1 MSATLRPIATAALAV
16 LLCGCGYIGDPLP
29 PALNMFV
36 PIADLTAVERGPA
49 IIIDFT
55 IPDATTESLV
65 LTKRGDAELE
75 IGGVRVPV
83 PSDRFGPIHIETPA
97 APFAGREVAVRV
109 RVLNVRGR
117 PSDWSNEITLN
128 IVEPLDAPRDLR
140 ADATAAGVLVRWTSP
155 RGKTF
160 RILRGKQQAGTSDKP
175 EWLDTQSAFGVAY
188 EYSVQALLN
197 GAESHIAGPIAITPE
212 DTFPPAPPAGLQII
226 AGPGAIELA
235 WDRNIEPDLK
245 GYRVYRAIG
254 TGAFA
259 PIADLI
265 ETPSF
270 SDRNPQ
276 PGARHSYA
284 ITSIDQKGN
293 ESAKSEIVEIAAP

>member
-1 MSATLRPIATAALAV
+1 MSATLRTIAAAALAT
-16 LLCGCGYIGDPLP
+16 LLCGCGYIGEPLP

-55 IPDATTESLV
+55 IPDGTTEHLV
-65 LTKRGDAELE
+65 LKKRGDAELE

-83 PSDRFGPIHIETPA
+83 PPDRFGPIHIETPA
-97 APFAGREVAVRV
+97 APFVGREAAVRV
-109 RVLNVRGR
+109 RVLNARGR
-117 PSDWSNEITLN
+117 PSDWSNQVTLH
-128 IVEPLDAPRDLR
+128 IVEPLDAPRELR
-140 ADATAAGVLVRWTSP
+140 AGATANGVLLRWNSP
-155 RGKTF
+155 RGTSF

-175 EWLDTQSAFGVAY
+175 EWLDTQAAFDVAY
-188 EYSVQALLN
+188 EYSVQALLD
-197 GAESHIAGPIAITPE
+197 GAESPIAGPIAITPE
-212 DTFPPAPPAGLQII
+212 DTFPPAVPSGLQII

-235 WDRNIEPDLK
+235 WDRNTEPDLK
-245 GYRVYRAIG
+245 GYRVYRATG

-276 PGARHSYA
+276 PGAQHRYA
-284 ITSIDQKGN
+284 VTSIDQKGN
-293 ESAKSEIVEIAAP
+293 ESAKSEVVEIAAP